1 MRGDESLLGRRDDLC
16 EPRVQR
22 AAASRRL
29 DVGDGS
35 AQQRMS
41 ETHTQAVE
49 LENPRVEG
57 LVESS
62 LEASTDGRF
71 HNRDGRIRERS
82 DGASDR

>member
-1 MRGDESLLGRRDDLC
+1 MTSSLLGRRDDVC
-16 EPRVQR
+16 EPRVER
-22 AAASRRL
+22 AAASRGL
-29 DVGDGS
+29 TCGDGS
-35 AQQRMS
+35 AQQRMG
-41 ETHTQAVE
+41 EAQTQAVE

-57 LVESS
+57 LGESS